1 MKALILSSV
10 AVLALSLYSCD
21 KVTNAYPKTDGG
33 TGELDWSLY
42 PDGDSAH
49 YAQNHWPVWTPNTN
63 TQTNVLI
70 EDFTGHRCFNC
81 PNAATL
87 AHNLMNANPGRV
99 FVAGIHSSAVG
110 MSDFQE
116 EKLTDPTGGNDIYP
130 EILYNDI
137 AFAIGT
143 HFGSQPGTSFIGNP
157 HGTVSRLRTGTD
169 NTSAPGTWT
178 TKTSTVLARPLQVN
192 IQAEHNYF
200 PSTRGLFLHTEVDVV
215 DDNISSELG
224 LVVYVLEDSLIGA
237 QLMPDLTHNDTYVHR
252 DILRACIDNKAF
264 GRTLQASDLGT
275 NGKYYVNYSYK
286 LPDEYD
292 VENMHMLIYVYDK
305 TTEEIYQV
313 IKEDME

>member
-1 MKALILSSV
+1 MKALIIST
-10 AVLALSLYSCD
+10 AAILALSLYSCD
-21 KVTNAYPKTDGG
+21 KVTNAYPKNGGG

-49 YAQNHWPVWTPNTN
+49 YAQNHWPTWSANTN
-63 TQTNVLI
+63 TLTNVLI

-116 EKLTDPTGGNDIYP
+116 ENAEYPT
-130 EILYNDI
+130 ILYNDI
-137 AFAIGT
+137 AFEIGT

-157 HGTVSRLRTGTD
+157 HGAISRLRTGTD
-169 NTSAPGTWT
+169 NTSAPGTWSS
-178 TKTSTVLARPLQVN
+178 KTSTVLARTLQVN

-200 PSTRGLFLHTEVDVV
+200 PSTRGLFLHTEVDVL
-215 DDNISSELG
+215 DAGITSDLG
-224 LVVYVLEDSLIGA
+224 LVVYVLEDSVVGP
-237 QLMPDLTHNDTYVHR
+237 QLMPDLTTNNTYVHR

-264 GRTLQASDLGT
+264 GRTLQPSDLGT

-286 LPDEYD
+286 LPDEYE
-292 VENMHMLIYVYDK
+292 VENMHLLIYVYDK

-313 IKEDME
+313 IEEDME